1 MDDNLITESE
11 TRSKVSSYS
20 TIISS
25 NTLASAIGP
34 LSSTP
39 PKSLDSRTIRNSY
52 PVDTSS
58 QSDDSDN
65 EYLDN
70 SIELRGYLSKWT
82 NYIYGWQPRYIVL
95 KNGTLSYYKSESE
108 SDLGCRGAI
117 SLSKAAIKAHDT
129 DELRFDVVVNNYNN
143 WCLRAET
150 PEDRM
155 HWVEVLQMY
164 KEESGSTDTTSLRRH
179 GSAISLQSNT
189 VSVASGSSLKKSQRN
204 LKEKVGEIETFK
216 DILFGQ
222 IETLQRYFDAC
233 VDVNKLTGKPL
244 DLGDGLKPIDFKG
257 ESITF
262 RATASGVLTTL
273 QHCLEIIAE
282 SDDLWKRKLER
293 EIERRKRSE
302 EQNRKYKDEIEKVK
316 RISYPGPDLEEGPH
330 STLPEDEFFDA
341 VETGLEKIEEDMQI
355 RAKLKLQTQQS
366 LTLANVPYQTQQK
379 GNDPSTDEFGTG
391 GLARSHILW
400 PEIDRVCREQL
411 HYAREGVG
419 QGGNGWQIFAD
430 EGEIKMYK
438 REEEVNGLVMDPLKA
453 YHSVN
458 GVTAREMCHYFFMPE
473 FRNEWE
479 TTLEDCTILEKIS
492 PDTFVFLQTHK
503 RIWPASQRDALFWSH
518 MRKITD
524 GLDDDAVDMW
534 VVCNNSTEYSK
545 QESKN
550 GKCVRIFL
558 TVILACQTLLP
569 PGKTSND
576 ILSRDELTCK
586 ITYCSVVNPGGW
598 APASALRAVY
608 KREYPKFL
616 KRFTGYV
623 IDQCKDKPVMF

>member
-1 MDDNLITESE
+1 MDELDN
-11 TRSKVSSYS
+11 
-20 TIISS
+20 
-25 NTLASAIGP
+25 
-34 LSSTP
+34 
-39 PKSLDSRTIRNSY
+39 RTAQQHTADAVAAAAPIA
-52 PVDTSS
+52 PVTGS
-58 QSDDSDN
+58 QSDSSEEE

-95 KNGTLSYYKSESE
+95 KDGTLSYYKSESE
-108 SDLGCRGAI
+108 SDFGCRGAI
-117 SLSKAAIKAHDT
+117 SLSKATIKAHES
-129 DELRFDVVVNNYNN
+129 DELRFDVVVNNLNN

-150 PEDRM
+150 SEDRM
-155 HWVEVLQMY
+155 HWVEVLQLY
-164 KEESGSTDTTSLRRH
+164 KEGTGSTDTTSLRRH
-179 GSAISLQSNT
+179 GSSMSLQSNT
-189 VSVASGSSLKKSQRN
+189 ISLASGGSLKKTQRN
-204 LKEKVGEIETFK
+204 LREKVGELETFK
-216 DILFGQ
+216 DILFVQ

-233 VDVNKLTGKPL
+233 SELNKANAQPL

-262 RATASGVLTTL
+262 RATTTGVLSTL
-273 QHCLEIIAE
+273 QHCLEIIGE
-282 SDDLWKRKLER
+282 SDESWKRKLER
-293 EIERRKRSE
+293 EIDKRRRADD
-302 EQNRKYKDEIEKVK
+302 QNRKLKEEIEKLK
-316 RISYPGPDLEEGPH
+316 RLSYPGPDFEEGPH

-341 VETGLEKIEEDMQI
+341 VETGLEKIEEDMQM
-355 RAKLKLQTQQS
+355 RFKLRLQSQISQ
-366 LTLANVPYQTQQK
+366 TLVNVPHEAVAE
-379 GNDPSTDEFGTG
+379 GEEAREEFGTG
-391 GLARSHILW
+391 AEAKSHPLW
-400 PEIDRVCREQL
+400 PEIDRVCKEQL

-419 QGGNGWQIFAD
+419 QDGNGWQIFAD

-438 REEEVNGLVMDPLKA
+438 REEEVNGMVMDPLKA
-453 YHSVN
+453 YHTVK

-473 FRNEWE
+473 FRNDWE

-492 PDTFVFLQTHK
+492 ADTLLFLQTHK
-503 RIWPASQRDALFWSH
+503 RIWPASQRDAQFWSH

-524 GLDDDAVDMW
+524 GLEPGTCDMW
-534 VVCNNSTEYSK
+534 VVCNNSTDYAK

-569 PGKTSND
+569 DNYVKGQP
-576 ILSRDELTCK
+576 LSRDDLTCK
-586 ITYCSVVNPGGW
+586 VTYCSVVNPGGW

-623 IDQCKDKPVMF
+623 IDQCKDKPIMF

>member
-1 MDDNLITESE
+1 MDNAGES
-11 TRSKVSSYS
+11 SASLP
-20 TIISS
+20 SS
-25 NTLASAIGP
+25 NEAAAG
-34 LSSTP
+34 
-39 PKSLDSRTIRNSY
+39 
-52 PVDTSS
+52 S
-58 QSDDSDN
+58 QSDASEEE

-95 KNGTLSYYKSESE
+95 KDGTLSYYKSESE
-108 SDLGCRGAI
+108 SDFGCRGAI
-117 SLSKAAIKAHDT
+117 SLTKATIKAHES
-129 DELRFDVVVNNYNN
+129 DELRFDVVVNNLNN

-150 PEDRM
+150 SEDRM
-155 HWVEVLQMY
+155 HWVEVLQLY
-164 KEESGSTDTTSLRRH
+164 KEDTGSTDTTSLRRH
-179 GSAISLQSNT
+179 GSTMSLQSNT
-189 VSVASGSSLKKSQRN
+189 ISLTSGGSLKKTQRN
-204 LKEKVGEIETFK
+204 LREKVGELETFK
-216 DILFGQ
+216 DILFTQ

-233 VDVNKLTGKPL
+233 SELNKNNAQPL
-244 DLGDGLKPIDFKG
+244 DLGDGLKSIDFKG

-262 RATASGVLTTL
+262 RATTSGVLTTL

-282 SDDLWKRKLER
+282 SDESWKRKLER
-293 EIERRKRSE
+293 EIDKRRRSE
-302 EQNRKYKDEIEKVK
+302 DQSKKLKDEIEKMK
-316 RISYPGPDLEEGPH
+316 RLSYPGPDFEEGPH

-341 VETGLEKIEEDMQI
+341 VETGLDKIEEDMQL
-355 RAKLKLQTQQS
+355 RFKLKLQSQISQ
-366 LTLANVPYQTQQK
+366 TLVNVPHEAVAE
-379 GNDPSTDEFGTG
+379 GEEAREEFGTG
-391 GLARSHILW
+391 AEAKCHALW
-400 PEIDRVCREQL
+400 PEIDRVCKEQL

-419 QGGNGWQIFAD
+419 QDGNGWQIFAD

-453 YHSVN
+453 YHTVQ

-473 FRNEWE
+473 FRNDWE

-492 PDTFVFLQTHK
+492 ADTLLFLQTHK
-503 RIWPASQRDALFWSH
+503 RIWPASQRDAQFWSH
-518 MRKITD
+518 MRKITND
-524 GLDDDAVDMW
+524 LEEGARDMW
-534 VVCNNSTEYSK
+534 VVCNNSTEYAK

-558 TVILACQTLLP
+558 TVILACQTHLP
-569 PGKTSND
+569 EGYKKGQPLNRED
-576 ILSRDELTCK
+576 LTCK

-623 IDQCKDKPVMF
+623 IDQCKDKPIMF

>member
-1 MDDNLITESE
+1 MADLDNKADSMPPIDAMAPIAASLAAAIPAPAG
-11 TRSKVSSYS
+11 S
-20 TIISS
+20 TS
-25 NTLASAIGP
+25 
-34 LSSTP
+34 
-39 PKSLDSRTIRNSY
+39 
-52 PVDTSS
+52 DTSEEE
-58 QSDDSDN
+58 

-95 KNGTLSYYKSESE
+95 KDGTLSYYKSESE

-117 SLSKAAIKAHDT
+117 SLSKATIKAHES
-129 DELRFDVVVNNYNN
+129 DELRFDVVVNNLNN

-150 PEDRM
+150 SEDRM
-155 HWVEVLQMY
+155 HWVEVLQLY
-164 KEESGSTDTTSLRRH
+164 KEGTGSTDTTSLRRH
-179 GSAISLQSNT
+179 GSTMSLQSNT
-189 VSVASGSSLKKSQRN
+189 ISLASGGSLKKTQRN
-204 LKEKVGEIETFK
+204 LREKVGELETFK
-216 DILFGQ
+216 DILFIQ

-233 VDVNKLTGKPL
+233 SELNKSNAQPL

-262 RATASGVLTTL
+262 RATTAGVLSTL

-282 SDDLWKRKLER
+282 NDESWKRRLER
-293 EIERRKRSE
+293 EIDKRRRTD
-302 EQNRKYKDEIEKVK
+302 EQNRKFKEEIEKLK
-316 RISYPGPDLEEGPH
+316 RLSYPGPDFEEGPH

-355 RAKLKLQTQQS
+355 RFKLRLQSQISQ
-366 LTLANVPYQTQQK
+366 TLVNVPHEAVAE
-379 GNDPSTDEFGTG
+379 GEEAREEFGTG
-391 GLARSHILW
+391 AEAKTHALW
-400 PEIDRVCREQL
+400 PEIDRVCKEQL

-419 QGGNGWQIFAD
+419 QDGNGWQIFAD

-438 REEEVNGLVMDPLKA
+438 REEEVNGMVMDPLKA
-453 YHSVN
+453 YHSVK

-473 FRNEWE
+473 FRNDWE

-492 PDTFVFLQTHK
+492 ADTLLFLQTHK
-503 RIWPASQRDALFWSH
+503 RIWPASQRDAQFWSH
-518 MRKITD
+518 MRKIND
-524 GLDDDAVDMW
+524 GLDPDTRDMW
-534 VVCNNSTEYSK
+534 VVCNNSTEYAK
-545 QESKN
+545 QDSKN

-569 PGKTSND
+569 DDYVKGQPLN
-576 ILSRDELTCK
+576 RDDLTCK
-586 ITYCSVVNPGGW
+586 VTYCSVVNPGGW

-623 IDQCKDKPVMF
+623 IDQCKDKPIMF

>member
-1 MDDNLITESE
+1 MAE
-11 TRSKVSSYS
+11 TSSDS
-20 TIISS
+20 GFCLLPVNDI
-25 NTLASAIGP
+25 NTNNVQMVFT
-34 LSSTP
+34 TP
-39 PKSLDSRTIRNSY
+39 PITLDTKQLQNIGTFPIDS
-52 PVDTSS
+52 SS
-58 QSDDSDN
+58 QSDNSEN
-65 EYLDN
+65 EFLDN
-70 SIELRGYLSKWT
+70 NIELRGYLSKWT

-95 KNGTLSYYKSESE
+95 KNGTISYYKSESE
-108 SDLGCRGAI
+108 SDFGCRGAI
-117 SLSKAAIKAHDT
+117 SLSKALVKAHDS
-129 DELRFDVVVNNYNN
+129 DELRFDIVVNNYNN

-150 PEDRM
+150 PEDRS

-164 KEESGSTDTTSLRRH
+164 KEDSASTDTTSLRRH
-179 GSAISLQSNT
+179 DSTVSLQSNT
-189 VSVASGSSLKKSQRN
+189 MSGASGSSIRKMQKN
-204 LKEKVGEIETFK
+204 LKEKVCEIETFK
-216 DILFGQ
+216 DILFAQ
-222 IETLQRYFDAC
+222 IETLQRFFDAC
-233 VDVNKLTGKPL
+233 VDVNKETGKPF
-244 DLGDGLKPIDFKG
+244 DNCNGLRPIDFKG

-273 QHCLEIIAE
+273 QHCLDIIAE
-282 SDDLWKRKLER
+282 SDDLWQKKFDRERNRLKLTQA
-293 EIERRKRSE
+293 
-302 EQNRKYKDEIEKVK
+302 QNRKYKEEIEKLK

-341 VETGLEKIEEDMQI
+341 VETGLERIEEDMQI

-366 LTLANVPYQTQQK
+366 LTLANVPLQNLTK
-379 GNDPSTDEFGTG
+379 GKDTTPEEFGTG
-391 GLARSHILW
+391 GPARNHVLW
-400 PEIDRVCREQL
+400 PEIDKVCKEQL
-411 HYAREGVG
+411 HYAREEVG

-458 GVTAREMCHYFFMPE
+458 GVTGREMCHYFFMPE
-473 FRNEWE
+473 YRNDWE

-492 PDTFVFLQTHK
+492 EDTFVFLQTHK

-524 GLDDDAVDMW
+524 GYDDDAVDTW
-534 VVCNNSTEYSK
+534 FVCNNSTDYSN

-550 GKCVRIFL
+550 GKCIRILL
-558 TVILACQTLLP
+558 TVILVCQTYLP
-569 PGKTSND
+569 PGKTRND
-576 ILSRDELTCK
+576 PISRDELTCK

-623 IDQCKDKPVMF
+623 IDQCKNKPITF

>member
-1 MDDNLITESE
+1 MTGVDTGFRNFSAMDNAGESA
-11 TRSKVSSYS
+11 SPP
-20 TIISS
+20 SS
-25 NTLASAIGP
+25 NEAAAG
-34 LSSTP
+34 
-39 PKSLDSRTIRNSY
+39 
-52 PVDTSS
+52 S
-58 QSDDSDN
+58 QSEASEEE

-95 KNGTLSYYKSESE
+95 KDGTLSYYKSESE
-108 SDLGCRGAI
+108 SDFGCRGAI
-117 SLSKAAIKAHDT
+117 SLTKATIKAHES
-129 DELRFDVVVNNYNN
+129 DELRFDVVVNNLNN

-150 PEDRM
+150 SEDRM
-155 HWVEVLQMY
+155 HWVEVLQLY
-164 KEESGSTDTTSLRRH
+164 KEDTGSTDTTSLRRH
-179 GSAISLQSNT
+179 GSTMSLQSNT
-189 VSVASGSSLKKSQRN
+189 ISLTSGGSLKKTQRN
-204 LKEKVGEIETFK
+204 LREKVGELETFK

-233 VDVNKLTGKPL
+233 SELNKNNAQPL
-244 DLGDGLKPIDFKG
+244 DLGDGLKSIDFKG

-262 RATASGVLTTL
+262 RATTSGVLTTL

-282 SDDLWKRKLER
+282 SDESWKRKLER
-293 EIERRKRSE
+293 EIDKRRRSE
-302 EQNRKYKDEIEKVK
+302 DQNKKFKDEIEKIK
-316 RISYPGPDLEEGPH
+316 RLSYPGPDFEEGPH

-341 VETGLEKIEEDMQI
+341 VETGLDKIEEDMQL
-355 RAKLKLQTQQS
+355 RFKLKLQSQISQ
-366 LTLANVPYQTQQK
+366 TLVNVPHEAVAE
-379 GNDPSTDEFGTG
+379 GEEAREEFGTG
-391 GLARSHILW
+391 AEAKSHALW
-400 PEIDRVCREQL
+400 PEIDRVCKEQL

-419 QGGNGWQIFAD
+419 QDGNGWQIFAD

-453 YHSVN
+453 YHTVQ

-473 FRNEWE
+473 FRNDWE

-492 PDTFVFLQTHK
+492 ADTLLFLQTHK
-503 RIWPASQRDALFWSH
+503 RIWPASQRDAQFWSH

-524 GLDDDAVDMW
+524 NLEPGARDMW
-534 VVCNNSTEYSK
+534 VVCNNSTEYAK

-558 TVILACQTLLP
+558 TVILACQTHLP
-569 PGKTSND
+569 EGYVKGQPLNRED
-576 ILSRDELTCK
+576 LTCK

-623 IDQCKDKPVMF
+623 IDQCKDKPIMF

>member
-1 MDDNLITESE
+1 MEFIKQFNGGGVNDIAPPQMAPSATPQVTIAESN
-11 TRSKVSSYS
+11 
-20 TIISS
+20 
-25 NTLASAIGP
+25 NTVL
-34 LSSTP
+34 LNN
-39 PKSLDSRTIRNSY
+39 DSG
-52 PVDTSS
+52 S
-58 QSDDSDN
+58 QSEESDL
-65 EYLDN
+65 EFIDN
-70 SIELRGYLSKWT
+70 STVELRGYLSKWT

-95 KNGTLSYYKSESE
+95 KDGTLSYYKSESE
-108 SDLGCRGAI
+108 SDFGCRGAI
-117 SLSKAAIKAHDT
+117 SLSKATIKPHET

-155 HWVEVLQMY
+155 HWVEVLRMY
-164 KEESGSTDTTSLRRH
+164 KEDNTSTDTTSLRRH
-179 GSAISLQSNT
+179 GSTMSLQSNT

-233 VDVNKLTGKPL
+233 AEANKGTDIPL

-262 RATASGVLTTL
+262 RATTSGVLSTL

-282 SDDLWKRKLER
+282 NDEIWKKKLD
-293 EIERRKRSE
+293 K
-302 EQNRKYKDEIEKVK
+302 EIEKRKKLEEQSRRTKEEMEKLK

-341 VETGLEKIEEDMQI
+341 VETGLDKIEEDMQL
-355 RAKLKLQTQQS
+355 RNKLKLQSQQS
-366 LTLANVPYQTQQK
+366 QNSTHNSIHLAQPDDEE
-379 GNDPSTDEFGTG
+379 GSAAEEFGTG
-391 GLARSHILW
+391 ALAKSHNLW
-400 PEIDRVCREQL
+400 PEIDRVCMEQL
-411 HYAREGVG
+411 HYARQGVG
-419 QGGNGWQIFAD
+419 QDGNGWQIFAD

-438 REEEVNGLVMDPLKA
+438 REEEVNGMVMDPLKA
-453 YHSVN
+453 YHTVK

-473 FRNEWE
+473 FRNDWE
-479 TTLEDCTILEKIS
+479 TTLEDCIILEKIS
-492 PDTFVFLQTHK
+492 PDTFLFLQTHK
-503 RIWPASQRDALFWSH
+503 RVWPASQRDALFWSH

-524 GLDDDAVDMW
+524 GLDDGAYDTW
-534 VVCNNSTEYSK
+534 IVCNNSTEYSK

-558 TVILACQTLLP
+558 TVILACQTILP
-569 PGKTSND
+569 PGKTKHDKLN
-576 ILSRDELTCK
+576 RNELTCK
-586 ITYCSVVNPGGW
+586 VTYCSVVNPGGW
-598 APASALRAVY
+598 APATALRAVY

-623 IDQCKDKPVMF
+623 IDQCKEKPIMF

>member
-1 MDDNLITESE
+1 MDDKILVGTPPAHHI
-11 TRSKVSSYS
+11 RSKSEITSVS
-20 TIISS
+20 
-25 NTLASAIGP
+25 
-34 LSSTP
+34 
-39 PKSLDSRTIRNSY
+39 
-52 PVDTSS
+52 
-58 QSDDSDN
+58 SDDSEPEYFDN
-65 EYLDN
+65 N
-70 SIELRGYLSKWT
+70 SVELRGYLSKWT

-108 SDLGCRGAI
+108 SDFGCRGAI
-117 SLSKAAIKAHDT
+117 SLSKATIKSHES
-129 DELRFDVVVNNYNN
+129 DELRFDIVVNNYNN

-150 PEDRM
+150 SEDRM

-164 KEESGSTDTTSLRRH
+164 KEETGSTDTTSLRRH
-179 GSAISLQSNT
+179 GSTMSLQSNT
-189 VSVASGSSLKKSQRN
+189 VSVASGSSLKKTSRN

-233 VDVNKLTGKPL
+233 VDINKDTGKPL
-244 DLGDGLKPIDFKG
+244 DLGDGLNPIDFKG

-262 RATASGVLTTL
+262 RATTAGVLTTL
-273 QHCLEIIAE
+273 QHCLDIIAE
-282 SDDLWKRKLER
+282 NDDLWRKKLDREVEKR
-293 EIERRKRSE
+293 RRAD
-302 EQNRKYKDEIEKVK
+302 EQNRKYKEEIEKIK

-341 VETGLEKIEEDMQI
+341 VETGLDKIEEDMQL
-355 RAKLKLQTQQS
+355 RVKLKLQSQQS
-366 LTLANVPYQTQQK
+366 QTLVNVPHQAQSE
-379 GNDPSTDEFGTG
+379 GEEGVEEFGTG
-391 GLARSHILW
+391 ALAKCHTLW
-400 PEIDRVCREQL
+400 PEIDRVCKEQL

-438 REEEVNGLVMDPLKA
+438 REEEVNGMVMDPLKA
-453 YHSVN
+453 YHSVK

-473 FRNEWE
+473 FRNDWE

-492 PDTFVFLQTHK
+492 PDTLVFLQTHK

-518 MRKITD
+518 MRKIQD
-524 GLDDDAVDMW
+524 GLDEGATDTW
-534 VVCNNSTEYSK
+534 IVCNNSTNYSK

-558 TVILACQTLLP
+558 TVILACQTYLP
-569 PGKTSND
+569 PSKTKTD
-576 ILSRDELTCK
+576 ELKRDELTCK

-598 APASALRAVY
+598 APATALRAVY

-623 IDQCKDKPVMF
+623 IDQCKEKPIMF